1 MGCVTLGFAQP
12 TFTEKTFNDMMQGF
26 QTGNE
31 DFLKTQVTPDFL
43 LVGTGGSVF
52 TLPELIAFTK
62 GSTTLTSD
70 FSKVK
75 IRQYDKTALVTGIWA
90 HSHRLKNNN
99 VVAHKELFT
108 YTFIEQKGKWLMASA
123 QHSEGPKI
131 LAEEEEAAIKAVIE
145 KETQSWI
152 DKDAEKRI
160 TCYANV
166 PQAHSLIYHGRMNV
180 NNGIAYSLNDKT
192 DMPERIKA
200 TAASA
205 PAVLGFKN
213 DKYLIRINGS
223 SAMVHFNQVLA
234 HTSGEQQNMY
244 NERYLEKING
254 EWKIVYIGGV
264 SYKP

>member
-1 MGCVTLGFAQP
+1 MLEAQKVASDAADLKTYKSHWVDAPYVSYQYNGQSFVGDAFWKKSEEIFASRKP
-12 TFTEKTFNDMMQGF
+12 ANIITNRTDWNFTIKGAAAFVTFTQKAENVDKKTTSETYEERYVEKVNGEWKMVNMT
-26 QTGNE
+26 T
-31 DFLKTQVTPDFL
+31 
-43 LVGTGGSVF
+43 
-52 TLPELIAFTK
+52 IAK
-62 GSTTLTSD
+62 ANPIKKD
-70 FSKVK
+70 
-75 IRQYDKTALVTGIWA
+75 
-90 HSHRLKNNN
+90 
-99 VVAHKELFT
+99 
-108 YTFIEQKGKWLMASA
+108 
-123 QHSEGPKI
+123 
-131 LAEEEEAAIKAVIE
+131 EEEAAIKAVIE

-205 PAVLGFKN
+205 PALSGFKN

-223 SAMVHFNQVLA
+223 SAMVHFTQILSHA
-234 HTSGEQQNMY
+234 SGEQQNMY